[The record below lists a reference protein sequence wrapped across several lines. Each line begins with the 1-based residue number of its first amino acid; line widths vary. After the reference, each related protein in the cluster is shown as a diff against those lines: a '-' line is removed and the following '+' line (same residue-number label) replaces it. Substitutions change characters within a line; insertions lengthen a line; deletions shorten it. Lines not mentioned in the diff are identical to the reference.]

1 MDNLLKDQAHC
12 LAEKFTELECKTNN
26 FNMYY
31 GGAYSPVAQAIY
43 EDYLHYATEEL
54 NKLKAEI
61 LKTQINK
68 N

>member
-1 MDNLLKDQAHC
+1 MDKLLKDQAHC
-12 LAEKFTELECKTNN
+12 LAEKFTELECKTNAFTIYDGDN
-26 FNMYY
+26 
-31 GGAYSPVAQAIY
+31 YSRVAQAIY

-61 LKTQINK
+61 LQTQINK